1 MAAQGRNEGFHVL
14 DEFVCEAIHAP
25 SVPLANP
32 TNQGQN
38 DGMSVVEELVFE
50 VRREATADE
59 PDGRRSSV
67 PVAQDAGLKSMIEP
81 LATYISA
88 SRDPRGAL
96 VLAIELLLAE
106 LNGIDQAAT
115 EGLEKLRHGAVP
127 TESRSEKTTDPG
139 TAPDPVRDIGSLG
152 S

>member
-1 MAAQGRNEGFHVL
+1 MSSSARQSTP
-14 DEFVCEAIHAP
+14 P
-25 SVPLANP
+25 SVPLANL

-50 VRREATADE
+50 ARQEATVDDPDN

-67 PVAQDAGLKSMIEP
+67 PVAQDAGLKSVIEP

-96 VLAIELLLAE
+96 ALAIELLLAE
-106 LNGIDQAAT
+106 LNGIDQAAA
-115 EGLEKLRHGAVP
+115 ESLEKLRHGGVP
-127 TESRSEKTTDPG
+127 TESRSEKTADPG
-139 TAPDPVRDIGSLG
+139 TAA
-152 S
+152 